1 MLYYCQRLATIHANR
16 TTAPT
21 VQSATFGNSNN
32 YYTGRASYSAGTNRL
47 YVPAGAT
54 GYDASYGLSPLCNS
68 TMCGFTKE
76 EVAA

>member
-21 VQSATFGNSNN
+21 VSSATFGNGNT
-32 YYTGRASYSAGTNRL
+32 YYTGRNSYSAGTNRL
-47 YVPAGAT
+47 YIPSGAT
-54 GYDASYGLSPLCNS
+54 GYDASYWADPLCSS
-68 TMCGFTKE
+68 TKCGFTR